1 MVGNKRVTLKNV
13 IGIDHAVVVVRDLD
27 KAAENWKRLG
37 FTVSPRGT
45 HSAKMGS
52 GNYTI
57 MLDPDYM
64 ELLGVLVETE
74 HNAPTRAFLAER
86 EGIER
91 VAFTAVDSAAGAEEI
106 RARGFEPVGPTDFE
120 RPVTMPD
127 GSQSAAKFRIFQ
139 WPIAEA
145 PGSLRIFACQHKTR
159 DTVWIPELMKHAN
172 GAKRLRQTLVVS
184 PQPARDAAHLA
195 RMIDREVKP
204 EPDGA
209 VAVPSGSDRADF
221 VFLTKEQLGR
231 RYPDVS
237 LAGLPER
244 GGAGLV
250 LATSDL
256 AAAEKAAGSSGIRSG
271 GAVCVAP
278 AAANGTLLA
287 FVRAQQEA
295 RQYRIASLSLS
306 SGARWRGPLARNDDA
321 VAKFIAYTG
330 GNPGLPASPN
340 DDRSPPRRTFNA

>member
-1 MVGNKRVTLKNV
+1 VALKNV

-74 HNAPTRAFLAER
+74 HNAPTRAFLAQR
-86 EGIER
+86 GEGIER
-91 VAFTAVDSAAGAEEI
+91 IAFTAVDAAAGAEEI
-106 RARGFEPVGPTDFE
+106 RARGYEPVGPIDFE
-120 RPVTMPD
+120 RPVTMPG
-127 GSQSAAKFRIFQ
+127 GSLSAAKFAVFQ

-145 PGSLRIFACQHKTR
+145 PGGLRIFACQHKTR
-159 DTVWIPELMKHAN
+159 ETVWIPELMKHAN

-184 PQPARDAAHLA
+184 AEPARDAAHLA
-195 RMIDREVKP
+195 RMIDREVRA
-204 EPDGA
+204 EPDGT

-221 VFLTKEQLGR
+221 LFLTREQLGR
-231 RYPDVS
+231 RYPEVS
-237 LAGLPER
+237 LTGLPER

-256 AAAEKAAGSSGIRSG
+256 AAAEKAVGGSGMRSA

-278 AAANGTLLA
+278 AAANGTLLV
-287 FVRAQQEA
+287 FVKA
-295 RQYRIASLSLS
+295 
-306 SGARWRGPLARNDDA
+306 
-321 VAKFIAYTG
+321 
-330 GNPGLPASPN
+330 
-340 DDRSPPRRTFNA
+340 

>member
-1 MVGNKRVTLKNV
+1 VALKNV
-13 IGIDHAVVVVRDLD
+13 IGIDHAVVVVKDLD

-45 HSAKMGS
+45 HSARMGS

-64 ELLGVLVETE
+64 ELLGILVETD
-74 HNAPTRAFLAER
+74 HNAPTRAFLAKR
-86 EGIER
+86 GEGIER
-91 VAFTAVDSAAGAEEI
+91 IAFTAVDSAAGAEEI
-106 RARGFEPVGPTDFE
+106 RAHGYEPVGPVDFE

-127 GSQSAAKFRIFQ
+127 GSLSAAKFRIFQ

-145 PGSLRIFACQHKTR
+145 PGGLRIFACQHKTR
-159 DTVWIPELMKHAN
+159 ETVWIPELMKHAN
-172 GAKRLRQTLVVS
+172 GAKRLKQALVVS
-184 PQPARDAAHLA
+184 PEPAKDAAHLA
-195 RMIDREVKP
+195 RMIDREIRA

-221 VFLTKEQLGR
+221 VFLTKDQLGQ
-231 RYPDVS
+231 RYPGVA

-250 LATSDL
+250 LATGDL
-256 AAAEKAAGSSGIRSG
+256 AAAEKAVGSVGIRSG
-271 GAVCVAP
+271 AAVCVAP

-287 FVRAQQEA
+287 FVK
-295 RQYRIASLSLS
+295 
-306 SGARWRGPLARNDDA
+306 G
-321 VAKFIAYTG
+321 
-330 GNPGLPASPN
+330 
-340 DDRSPPRRTFNA
+340 